1 MDAVVCCADDVALG
15 AARVIE
21 ATGRQDDGIIMC
33 GFDGISSGVQAVT
46 DGKISC
52 TVAQDPY
59 NMGCQSVVSM
69 IDAINGE
76 ELTGFI
82 DTGGQV
88 ITPYSRICL
97 LRAKSSER

>member
-1 MDAVVCCADDVALG
+1 MVCCADDVALG

-21 ATGRQDDGIIMC
+21 AAGRQDDGIIC

-59 NMGCQSVVSM
+59 NMGC
-69 IDAINGE
+69 
-76 ELTGFI
+76 
-82 DTGGQV
+82 
-88 ITPYSRICL
+88 
-97 LRAKSSER
+97 